1 MPATISILTGSH
13 VAIYRQIIDQIC
25 AAVLADRIGDDEP
38 LPSHRALAEQLLI
51 NPNTVARAYG
61 ELVREGIIESR
72 PGRGM
77 FVAARRQIYSRVERG
92 RRIERSLSS
101 FVSEALMLGFTP
113 GEIIEQVAQKTR
125 DLTPADKKRSTPKG
139 GSR

>member
-25 AAVLADRIGDDEP
+25 AAVLANRIGDDEP

-113 GEIIEQVAQKTR
+113 DEIIEQVAQKTR
-125 DLTPADKKRSTPKG
+125 DLTPADKKRSTRKG

>member
-1 MPATISILTGSH
+1 MPVPISILTGTN
-13 VAIYRQIIDQIC
+13 VAIYRQIVDQIC
-25 AAVLADRIGDDEP
+25 AAVLANRIGDDEA
-38 LPSHRALAEQLLI
+38 LPSVRALAEQLVI

-77 FVAARRQIYSRVERG
+77 FVAARRQIYSKAERA
-92 RRIERSLSS
+92 RRIEQSLSS
-101 FVSEALMLGFTP
+101 FVSEALMLGFAP
-113 GEIIEQVAQKTR
+113 DEIIEQVAEKTR
-125 DLTPADKKRSTPKG
+125 ELSPADRKRPSPKG

>member
-1 MPATISILTGSH
+1 MPVPISILTGTN
-13 VAIYRQIIDQIC
+13 VAIYRQIVDQIC

-38 LPSHRALAEQLLI
+38 LPSVRALAEQLLI

-61 ELVREGIIESR
+61 ELVREGVIESR

-77 FVAARRQIYSRVERG
+77 FVAARRQIYSRAERT
-92 RRIERSLSS
+92 RRIEQSLSS
-101 FVSEALMLGFTP
+101 FVSEALMLGFTAD
-113 GEIIEQVAQKTR
+113 EIIEQVAEKTR
-125 DLTPADKKRSTPKG
+125 DLSPADKKRSTPKG